1 MISVTLLIAFAFQR
15 DNLRGQSEKE
25 LQITTSSIKIE
36 SSLFVDDVPLVDE
49 AIMEYMEEENERTAH
64 DVYGLYGGH
73 SRVVNNGLPVHY
85 TYEVTGLP
93 ANISV
98 TAASLEVSEEADY
111 SNSKEYTVDHKIGS
125 VDVYHLKVDTE
136 YYYRLKLTLSNNS
149 IAGTVGTFKTAS
161 SPRFLKIEGITN
173 VRDIGGWQT
182 VDGKTVK
189 QGLLY
194 RGTELDGAVESK
206 YCLTPQGK
214 SIMLETL
221 GIRYDMDFRAPAE
234 NKNKTN
240 ALGDGIPHKYYVVP
254 SYDNFFNQEN
264 NAIMKS
270 IFSDLAN
277 KNNYPMYAHCTYGRD
292 RTGMICYLLEGLL
305 GVSEEDAY
313 KDYELSAFTD
323 SFISEEDFN
332 IFKTRLDSF
341 SGSTLK
347 DKVEGYLLSIGVTA
361 TEIQNIR
368 TIFLG

>member
-1 MISVTLLIAFAFQR
+1 
-15 DNLRGQSEKE
+15 
-25 LQITTSSIKIE
+25 
-36 SSLFVDDVPLVDE
+36 
-49 AIMEYMEEENERTAH
+49 
-64 DVYGLYGGH
+64 
-73 SRVVNNGLPVHY
+73 
-85 TYEVTGLP
+85 
-93 ANISV
+93 
-98 TAASLEVSEEADY
+98 
-111 SNSKEYTVDHKIGS
+111 
-125 VDVYHLKVDTE
+125 
-136 YYYRLKLTLSNNS
+136 
-149 IAGTVGTFKTAS
+149 
-161 SPRFLKIEGITN
+161 
-173 VRDIGGWQT
+173 
-182 VDGKTVK
+182 
-189 QGLLY
+189 
-194 RGTELDGAVESK
+194 
-206 YCLTPQGK
+206 
-214 SIMLETL
+214 MLETL